1 MYNQPYSRCRNKVTR
16 STTQMCL
23 YCTRRQIFPFF
34 SGKADHSAK
43 EWAQKAPLRRR
54 PCSAAFGGTLRRDGP
69 RLRRGRRRL
78 RRRFFSCQYTEKM
91 PVIRNPLYP
100 PRAHTTTTALHVLG
114 MPRHCTG
121 VITGVAAAHG
131 WPGWPCSAR
140 VPELQLVS
148 DGSLQRRRTHTA
160 LQEGR

>member
-1 MYNQPYSRCRNKVTR
+1 MGFLLLSYS
-16 STTQMCL
+16 L
-23 YCTRRQIFPFF
+23 AYLL
-34 SGKADHSAK
+34 
-43 EWAQKAPLRRR
+43 E
-54 PCSAAFGGTLRRDGP
+54 
-69 RLRRGRRRL
+69 RRL
-78 RRRFFSCQYTEKM
+78 FTRLFTRFHRTALQRRVDTVMTLQPSGTVPICNRPAPSRLILI
-91 PVIRNPLYP
+91 PVKVVRNPCT
-100 PRAHTTTTALHVLG
+100 PRALPRTHTTTTALHVLG

-148 DGSLQRRRTHTA
+148 DGSLQRRRTPTA